1 MHCGFASAATR
12 RLEGGEILK
21 SRTIFTASLGLVLA
35 GCGAFG
41 PPRDPPRIPTS
52 ANYSVTA
59 ARAELP
65 GADGVAQQ
73 LKQNAP
79 PIRQWWKEYRSEEL
93 DAMVDEA
100 LANSPSIAAAQ
111 SNLKAARE
119 SLRSQI
125 GNSLFPSVDLGASPN
140 RERALGIPVLPQET
154 FIENIFVAQVQA
166 SYTFDF
172 FGAAVLADRALAR
185 QVQEQALQL
194 ESTRRAL
201 ATNVVMAAI
210 NSASLQAQVDAVSE
224 LVAASEERAR
234 QTAARYKMG
243 SAAREDMLGAEA
255 DAANAAATLPPL
267 RAQLLAVR
275 HAQAV
280 LLGRRPDQAPTP
292 FSLASLHLP
301 ETLPVSV
308 QSELLHQRPDIL
320 AAEAAVRAAADEA
333 GAATASLFPSLSL
346 STSYGRGGFDW
357 STFTSPAGAIWGV
370 GAQLTQP
377 LFHGGALQARRRQ
390 YQANYEAAVSQ
401 YKLTVISAFRSV
413 ADSLVSLDE
422 DAQTLSETRRAAEA
436 GRALKEDS
444 ESRYRLGSVP
454 WFTVLA
460 AREQYENA
468 VVQDLRARAAR
479 LADSAALFDAM
490 GVPRDPPRTKST

>member
-1 MHCGFASAATR
+1 MR
-12 RLEGGEILK
+12 RLEEGDVMK
-21 SRTIFTASLGLVLA
+21 SRLILTSLGLLALA

-41 PPRDPPRIPTS
+41 PPRDPPHIPTS
-52 ANYSVTA
+52 PNYSLA
-59 ARAELP
+59 APPPQLP
-65 GADGVAQQ
+65 AGEGGAQRLV
-73 LKQNAP
+73 QNAP
-79 PIRQWWKEYRSEEL
+79 PIRQWWKEYQSEEL
-93 DAMVDEA
+93 DSLVEEA
-100 LANSPSIAAAQ
+100 LAGSPSLAAAQ

-119 SLRSQI
+119 ALRSQI
-125 GNSLFPSVDLGASPN
+125 GNSMLPSVDLVASPN
-140 RERALGIPVLPQET
+140 RERALGIPVPTQET
-154 FIENIFVAQVQA
+154 FLENIFVAQVQA

-172 FGAAVLADRALAR
+172 FGAALLADRALAR
-185 QVQEQALQL
+185 QVQEQALQF

-201 ATNVVMAAI
+201 ATNVVVAAI
-210 NSASLQAQVDAVSE
+210 NAASLQAQVDAVSE

-234 QTAARYKMG
+234 QTAARYKVG
-243 SAAREDMLGAEA
+243 SAARDDMLAAEA

-292 FSLASLHLP
+292 LPLASLHLP

-308 QSELLHQRPDIL
+308 PSELLHQRPDIL

-333 GAATASLFPSLSL
+333 GAATASMFPSLSL
-346 STSYGRGGFDW
+346 SASYGRGGFDW
-357 STFTSPAGAIWGV
+357 STVTSPAGAIWGV

-377 LFHGGALQARRRQ
+377 LFHGGALMARRRQ
-390 YQANYEAAVSQ
+390 YEASYEAAVSQ

-413 ADSLVSLDE
+413 ADTLVSLEE
-422 DAQTLSETRRAAEA
+422 DAHTVAETGRAADA
-436 GRALKEDS
+436 ARLLQQDN

-454 WFTVLA
+454 LFAVLS
-460 AREQYENA
+460 AREQYQSA
-468 VVQDLRARAAR
+468 AAQDSRARAAR

-490 GVPRDPPRTKST
+490 GEPPHAPRHAQNAAAVGR